1 MKPNISLTWFYGD
14 LFAVH
19 PNVEPSG
26 RRSKRWN
33 KRMAVANF
41 ISGHKSVRRRQPIL
55 WRDFDF
61 GKLGSYGRSLHFQSN
76 CGQYWSRCGTVQHDK
91 LVVNLTGFF
100 SLWLFFCCS
109 SQSSFSGVF
118 SQVRKVSQI
127 IQHPNFNRTT
137 VNHDIA
143 LLKLDSAV
151 KLTAAVRPVCLPS
164 RFINYNFDK
173 QIGIVTGDFYF

>member
-1 MKPNISLTWFYGD
+1 
-14 LFAVH
+14 
-19 PNVEPSG
+19 
-26 RRSKRWN
+26 
-33 KRMAVANF
+33 MAVANF
-41 ISGHKSVRRRQPIL
+41 IGGHKSVRRRQPIL

-76 CGQYWSRCGTVQHDK
+76 CGQYRSRCRTVQHDK

-100 SLWLFFCCS
+100 SLRLIFLLLFSIKF
-109 SQSSFSGVF
+109 FRAF

-173 QIGIVTGDFYF
+173 QIGIVTGDFSFFFKGRLVNVFL